1 MNSSKN
7 SEGLSK
13 IKIFAFVGPAGTGK
27 SHRATHVAK
36 QNGID
41 VIIDDGLVISRG
53 RILAGRSAK
62 SEVNRLRAIKRAIFE
77 YEDHRDEV
85 IRYLTKNPPNKLM
98 ILATSEGMINKIVK
112 RLGLNPPSKFIS
124 IEEIS
129 SPEEIEA
136 ALRERREKKQH
147 VVPVAKAQVQQ
158 NFAGKLVSQIRG
170 FFRGR
175 EKDESRNTIVKPL
188 FSFNGRVTIEHDAL
202 VEISRKLL
210 ELGNHI
216 KKIRELDIEIYD
228 DKISIDIEI
237 DLNLGNKSA
246 LSIARALQRKLLKGL
261 SYLTGMEIKQ
271 VNIKVNEIFYEH

>member
-1 MNSSKN
+1 MNSSEN
-7 SEGLSK
+7 NLSK

-27 SHRATHVAK
+27 SHRATHVAR

-85 IRYLTKNPPNKLM
+85 VRYLTKNPPDKLM
-98 ILATSEGMINKIVK
+98 ILATSDGMINKIIK
-112 RLGLNPPSKFIS
+112 RLGLNPPLRFIN
-124 IEEIS
+124 INEIS
-129 SPEEIEA
+129 TPEEIEA

-175 EKDESRNTIVKPL
+175 DKNEERNTIVKPL
-188 FSFNGRVTIEHDAL
+188 FSFNGKVTIEHDAL
-202 VEISRKLL
+202 VEMSKKLL
-210 ELGNHI
+210 ELGNHV

-228 DKISIDIEI
+228 DKISLNIEI
-237 DLNLGNKSA
+237 DLNLGNKNA

-261 SYLTGMEIKQ
+261 SFFTGMEIKQ

>member
-1 MNSSKN
+1 MNSSEN
-7 SEGLSK
+7 NLSK

-27 SHRATHVAK
+27 SHRATHVAR

-85 IRYLTKNPPNKLM
+85 VRYLTKNPPDKLM
-98 ILATSEGMINKIVK
+98 ILATSDGMINKIIK
-112 RLGLNPPSKFIS
+112 RLGLNPPLRFIN
-124 IEEIS
+124 INEIS
-129 SPEEIEA
+129 TSEEIEA

-175 EKDESRNTIVKPL
+175 DKNEERNTIVKPL
-188 FSFNGRVTIEHDAL
+188 FSFNGKVTIEHDAL
-202 VEISRKLL
+202 VEMSKKLL
-210 ELGNHI
+210 ELGNHV

-228 DKISIDIEI
+228 DKISLNIEI
-237 DLNLGNKSA
+237 DLNLGNKNA

-261 SYLTGMEIKQ
+261 SFFTGMEIKQ

>member
-1 MNSSKN
+1 MS
-7 SEGLSK
+7 LSK
-13 IKIFAFVGPAGTGK
+13 IEIFAFVGPAGTGK

-36 QNGID
+36 QNGIG

-77 YEDHRDEV
+77 YEDHREEV
-85 IRYLTKNPPNKLM
+85 VRYLTKNPPAKLM

-112 RLGLNPPSKFIS
+112 RLGLNQPSKIIKIEDIS
-124 IEEIS
+124 TPS
-129 SPEEIEA
+129 EIEA

-175 EKDESRNTIVKPL
+175 DKDESRNTIVKPL
-188 FSFNGRVTIEHDAL
+188 FSFNGKVTIEHDAL
-202 VEISRKLL
+202 VEMSKKLL
-210 ELGNHI
+210 ELGNHVR
-216 KKIRELDIEIYD
+216 KIRELEIEIYD
-228 DKISIDIEI
+228 EKINMNIEI
-237 DLNLGNKSA
+237 DLNLGGKSA
-246 LSIARALQRKLLKGL
+246 LLIARALQKKILKGL
-261 SYLTGMEIKQ
+261 SYLTGMEIRQ
-271 VNIKVNEIFYEH
+271 VNIRVNEIFL